1 MEAYALLHAL
11 IIIAVYQDVQS
22 GKRLD
27 RTAYGRLLDDLQAG
41 ETVLCWRLDRGG
53 RNAEEMLRF
62 RRVIEERRA
71 SLVFVTEPE
80 TENRLMYTI
89 KAGMAEEESR
99 RLRERVL
106 PTMQHVVEVE
116 HRYVSKAPTWY
127 RLEVVPRIG
136 KQKRQFAP
144 GEGRL
149 IPDEPYPGAAARCWE
164 MILRTNNLSAAARA
178 HGITYDA
185 LREMIHNPAYC
196 GDTRWNGLTVPETH
210 PALVPRDLW
219 EQVRALR
226 RDTHH
231 TYVRRVEGIAML
243 TGLIYRADTD
253 ERLSR
258 RVRNGDTAWARDF
271 YVSSARGAPYIAV
284 RCEDADETVVAR
296 LMELDLAPAAVREI
310 ERDARRA
317 VHTDPAAKRR
327 ASLTAALAR
336 LADERTEATR
346 ALLRGALTDADLV
359 HVRTE
364 QDTEERDLRAQIAAL
379 PPVPDVAAVVTAAR
393 GRVRL
398 AAQVEAAWER
408 QDIDALRAVCRRY
421 IARVEIWG
429 AESPGV
435 RAAAKRNLLRKHP
448 PRLHIVWIGS
458 G

>member
-1 MEAYALLHAL
+1 
-11 IIIAVYQDVQS
+11 
-22 GKRLD
+22 
-27 RTAYGRLLDDLQAG
+27 
-41 ETVLCWRLDRGG
+41 
-53 RNAEEMLRF
+53 
-62 RRVIEERRA
+62 
-71 SLVFVTEPE
+71 
-80 TENRLMYTI
+80 
-89 KAGMAEEESR
+89 
-99 RLRERVL
+99 
-106 PTMQHVVEVE
+106 
-116 HRYVSKAPTWY
+116 
-127 RLEVVPRIG
+127 
-136 KQKRQFAP
+136 
-144 GEGRL
+144 
-149 IPDEPYPGAAARCWE
+149 
-164 MILRTNNLSAAARA
+164 
-178 HGITYDA
+178 
-185 LREMIHNPAYC
+185 
-196 GDTRWNGLTVPETH
+196 
-210 PALVPRDLW
+210 
-219 EQVRALR
+219 VRALR
-226 RDTHH
+226 RDNHH
-231 TYVRRVEGIAML
+231 TYTRRVEGIAML

-317 VHTDPAAKRR
+317 VRTDPAAKRR
-327 ASLTAALAR
+327 ASLTTALAR

-398 AAQVEAAWER
+398 AAQVAAAWER
-408 QDIDALRAVCRRY
+408 QDIEALRAVCRRY

-429 AESPGV
+429 AENPNGL
-435 RAAAKRNLLRKHP
+435 RAAAMGNHRRKHP
-448 PRLHIVWIGS
+448 PRLHIVWIGR